1 MDQKIIDLYDEYT
14 HAPLERRVF
23 LERLTAMLG
32 GAALVPAVLGALE
45 PNPATAAAVAP
56 DDRRLEA
63 TWDEYQGGTGPVR
76 GYLVRPKQSEAVLP
90 GVIVVH
96 ENRGLNP
103 HIQDVARRL
112 ALEGFVVIAPDLL
125 SPLGGTPEDAD
136 RARSMI
142 GQLDPDKTVQDL
154 VGAMSY
160 LIARDRTNGKVGAVG
175 FCWGGGMVN
184 RLAVK
189 SPDLAAGVVYYGR
202 SPDPAMAGIIKAP
215 LLLHYAGL
223 DQGVNQTVPAYEEAL
238 KKAGVR
244 YEKHVY
250 EGVNHAFNNDTSAER
265 YNQQAAELAWDRT
278 VKFLKASLGG

>member
-1 MDQKIIDLYDEYT
+1 
-14 HAPLERRVF
+14 
-23 LERLTAMLG
+23 
-32 GAALVPAVLGALE
+32 
-45 PNPATAAAVAP
+45 
-56 DDRRLEA
+56 
-63 TWDEYQGGTGPVR
+63 
-76 GYLVRPKQSEAVLP
+76 
-90 GVIVVH
+90 
-96 ENRGLNP
+96 
-103 HIQDVARRL
+103 
-112 ALEGFVVIAPDLL
+112 
-125 SPLGGTPEDAD
+125 LGGTPEDAD
-136 RARSMI
+136 RARGMI

-160 LIARDRTNGKVGAVG
+160 LIARDRTNGKVGSVG

-189 SPDLAAGVVYYGR
+189 SPDLAAAVVYYGR

-223 DQGVNQTVPAYEEAL
+223 DQGVNQGVPAYEEAL

-244 YEKHVY
+244 YEKHMY

-265 YNQQAAELAWDRT
+265 YNREAAELAWDRT